1 MEIVFVES
9 DGVSHA
15 HCNCHW
21 TDSGNKI
28 LCEIFHVLIK
38 VLICRKIYKRAGQA
52 LNLNLSQNCDSS
64 FLLEKNSR
72 TSYFKCDAFD

>member
-1 MEIVFVES
+1 MF
-9 DGVSHA
+9 SHPFNSEA
-15 HCNCHW
+15 VN
-21 TDSGNKI
+21 DLS
-28 LCEIFHVLIK
+28 
-38 VLICRKIYKRAGQA
+38 KIYKRAGRA